1 MHECPQVLQTE
12 QDLSTKRN
20 AFQFLCNHAQDLAVN
35 WLLGVS
41 DSVGQMGDLM
51 QIAVLDLI
59 RKVRRCM

>member
-1 MHECPQVLQTE
+1 MHDCPQVLQTE

-35 WLLGVS
+35 WLLGVA